1 MYLYY
6 KVLPSSSGDPS
17 MYSACL
23 LREAELSQGIYP
35 CRVPT
40 FPMGPQGIVA
50 CCGNCRILY
59 SLICH
64 ILHTV
69 CILRHRRLGEI
80 PLAHSAL
87 LYSQDLF
94 AERQRQPTPVS
105 GGHTEHGGAQT
116 CSPKAYLQL
125 NGLLK
130 HRRRGSPAQ
139 CPSMYKPRLPSSQ
152 VSLGIAEGPEELA
165 LLSWSPLFCLGLRCH
180 WGCSV
185 LKTKALQKMGASG
198 SPHYGYHGK

>member
-23 LREAELSQGIYP
+23 LREAELLQRIYP

-87 LYSQDLF
+87 LYRVRTCLQKDKDSPPLF
-94 AERQRQPTPVS
+94 LEDTQ
-105 GGHTEHGGAQT
+105 
-116 CSPKAYLQL
+116 
-125 NGLLK
+125 
-130 HRRRGSPAQ
+130 
-139 CPSMYKPRLPSSQ
+139 SM
-152 VSLGIAEGPEELA
+152 EELRHVH
-165 LLSWSPLFCLGLRCH
+165 LRH
-180 WGCSV
+180 I
-185 LKTKALQKMGASG
+185 
-198 SPHYGYHGK
+198 YN

>member
-17 MYSACL
+17 MYSACF
-23 LREAELSQGIYP
+23 LREAELLQGLYP
-35 CRVPT
+35 CIVPT

-50 CCGNCRILY
+50 FCGNCRILY

-64 ILHTV
+64 ILYTV
-69 CILRHRRLGEI
+69 HPQTQKAWGNTTS
-80 PLAHSAL
+80 PHSPAVQ
-87 LYSQDLF
+87 SQDLF

-130 HRRRGSPAQ
+130 HGRRGSPAQ

-165 LLSWSPLFCLGLRCH
+165 LLSRSPLFCLGLRCH

-198 SPHYGYHGK
+198 SPQYGYHGK